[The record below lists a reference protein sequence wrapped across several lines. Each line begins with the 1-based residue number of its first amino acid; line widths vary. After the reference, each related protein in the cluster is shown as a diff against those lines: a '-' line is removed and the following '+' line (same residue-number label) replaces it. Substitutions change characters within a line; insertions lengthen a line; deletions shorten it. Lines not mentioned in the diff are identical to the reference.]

1 MAAVPGL
8 TGGFKFTPDDDEVI
22 ELYLVP
28 SLRRQPT
35 ALAGI
40 LIDADPLSAPP
51 WKLFSNNG
59 LDDDVKEAYF
69 LAPGD
74 ATKNRKVRVC
84 ANAGTWVTQK
94 LEKSG
99 EVRIDGETFAWQKHR
114 LNFHYGK
121 AKSGSMGWVMHEYS
135 VVAAPQ
141 DCASLKICH
150 ISFTGHGQKRKRT
163 PDGSDCDGAATHH
176 QLARA
181 PPSST
186 TSATHDFTQVYNDAT
201 PPWTN
206 EEPMS
211 TAAHQ
216 FADPVMLPMVDL
228 GSFAYSGFS
237 SITSAAPAMEHG
249 MMPLQIDQDCYQ
261 APLATTTVDQSLPM
275 VDLASFDFPG
285 FSSTSS
291 TSVMAH
297 DTMPLQIYQET
308 CVLEQSAEYGTEPME
323 KFCDVD
329 DPELR
334 QILESVADYATA
346 AQTDAGF
353 GDQWATAGRHYDHH
367 HLVMPE
373 QSFSTQHQVFY

>member
-59 LDDDVKEAYF
+59 LDDDAKEAYF

-74 ATKNRKVRVC
+74 TTKSRKVRVC
-84 ANAGTWVTQK
+84 ANEGTWVTQR

-99 EVRIDGETFAWQKHR
+99 ELRIDGETFAWQKHR
-114 LNFHYGK
+114 LNFHSGK

-163 PDGSDCDGAATHH
+163 PNGSDCDGAANSPRRRLLPR
-176 QLARA
+176 QALRMIVIKC
-181 PPSST
+181 T
-186 TSATHDFTQVYNDAT
+186 TMRRL
-201 PPWTN
+201 PG
-206 EEPMS
+206 PMKS
-211 TAAHQ
+211 LCRRRH
-216 FADPVMLPMVDL
+216 
-228 GSFAYSGFS
+228 
-237 SITSAAPAMEHG
+237 TS
-249 MMPLQIDQDCYQ
+249 
-261 APLATTTVDQSLPM
+261 
-275 VDLASFDFPG
+275 
-285 FSSTSS
+285 
-291 TSVMAH
+291 
-297 DTMPLQIYQET
+297 
-308 CVLEQSAEYGTEPME
+308 
-323 KFCDVD
+323 
-329 DPELR
+329 LR
-334 QILESVADYATA
+334 IQ
-346 AQTDAGF
+346 
-353 GDQWATAGRHYDHH
+353 
-367 HLVMPE
+367 
-373 QSFSTQHQVFY
+373 